1 MRQEGRHSIMEKR
14 NHGSSGGS
22 RDTSTERRARRI
34 DELLKDAELKARK
47 MSSCGEPDDAT
58 YWKVVTDTW
67 RTQNEMAANA
77 ALPMDLYRITR
88 GADPFPKGTRY
99 TLRKQGV
106 PDNGEDMVD
115 LEAAKTKAS
124 GMRKDRY
131 DDFKRAEAY
140 WVNRHEVFVSSLEG
154 RAKDIYS
161 GIFND
166 DDRMAAY
173 DRRSGWQKT
182 NYVYELIRSEIYSPE
197 KRAAMLQRFHSMR
210 QRPGQTNRAYIAA
223 LEDKRRELTAIRYN
237 VTAEDFRH
245 KILNSL
251 NLVNTR
257 HKGYFDARNKSL
269 QEVKDFLYDLDDQA
283 TAQKRLAAEEPLAQ
297 QHRHKR
303 PQFGQSDQDKRTVE
317 LTHAEWRALKGL
329 RAQGDVTRKVQSD
342 GIVCYYCKEAGHKA
356 TDCPKRTNKTD
367 KRRDDKSSKPKT
379 VGAIQEVIFRG
390 PKDMST
396 DSESYC
402 SLPSDIEDDTE
413 VWTNPRVKK

>member
-1 MRQEGRHSIMEKR
+1 MEKR
-14 NHGSSGGS
+14 RQGFNGAS
-22 RDTSTERRARRI
+22 RDSAQERRAKRV

-77 ALPMDLYRITR
+77 ALPMDLYRIVR
-88 GADPFPKGTRY
+88 GATPFPKGTRY
-99 TLRKQGV
+99 TLRKQGT
-106 PDNGEDMVD
+106 PGNGEDLVD
-115 LEAAKTKAS
+115 LEAAKTKAA

-131 DDFKRAEAY
+131 DDFKKAEAY

-166 DDRMAAY
+166 DDRMAEY

-237 VTAEDFRH
+237 ITAEDFRH

-257 HKGYFDARNKSL
+257 HRGYFDSRNKTL

-283 TAQKRLAAEEPLAQ
+283 AAQRSLSLAQ
-297 QHRHKR
+297 P
-303 PQFGQSDQDKRTVE
+303 PQAQPRRDRMGQVGTNDKGKRTVE
-317 LTHAEWRALKGL
+317 LTQAEWRTLEAL
-329 RAQGDVTRKVQSD
+329 RARGHNAGQGEN
-342 GIVCYYCKEAGHKA
+342 IICYYCKEPGHKA
-356 TDCPKRTNKTD
+356 SECPKRLKGETRKESEG
-367 KRRDDKSSKPKT
+367 KSTKPKK
-379 VGAIQEVIFRG
+379 VGAIREVTFRV
-390 PKDMST
+390 PKHANSDT
-396 DSESYC
+396 DSYC
-402 SLPSDIEDDTE
+402 SLPTDIDDDTE
-413 VWTNPRVKK
+413 VWTNPRAKRQ